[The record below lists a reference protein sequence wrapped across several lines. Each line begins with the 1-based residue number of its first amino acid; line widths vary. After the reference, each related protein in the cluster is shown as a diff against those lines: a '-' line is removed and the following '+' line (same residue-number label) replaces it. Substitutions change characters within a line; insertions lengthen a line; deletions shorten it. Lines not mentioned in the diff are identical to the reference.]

1 MLAAGR
7 FSQSG
12 RQMEIGLYFD
22 ELGPYFWLENCEQQ
36 NLKFSKLPQHPQN
49 EQVKEFFQK
58 LGMKR
63 ALCQPVSNN
72 PLATNQKPK
81 PNQNPNHPNQMKN
94 QHLTEKELEAAA
106 GGIQGLFIGGDA
118 GLVLDSSINDSFNT
132 TTVTQVD
139 ASTDILGSFNQQ
151 SYMSYFGL

>member
-1 MLAAGR
+1 MPTRQQQTAGAK
-7 FSQSG
+7 
-12 RQMEIGLYFD
+12 IK
-22 ELGPYFWLENCEQQ
+22 PT
-36 NLKFSKLPQHPQN
+36 SKKQT
-49 EQVKEFFQK
+49 K
-58 LGMKR
+58 
-63 ALCQPVSNN
+63 
-72 PLATNQKPK
+72 
-81 PNQNPNHPNQMKN
+81 PNHPTKMKN

-139 ASTDILGSFNQQ
+139 ASTDIQGSFNYE